1 MRMSSTAAA
10 RGGTG
15 DDSRLAAEELA
26 LVAVVTDAGAA
37 AGGGSGAANADTCVS
52 VRPDSAT
59 AASVRPASAN
69 VTLDSEDRKLEN
81 AAMQAAP
88 KAGPLSSKNDRRGK
102 SSTGS
107 FSSVA
112 SAAVGAPEPI

>member
-26 LVAVVTDAGAA
+26 LVAVADAGAG